1 MRAVVLGGYGLIGAA
16 CVRALGPAGFAVTGV
31 GRSARAAR
39 ASGLAVDWV
48 IADIGRMSGDDWR
61 ALVAGA
67 DVVVNAAGALQ
78 DGARDDLVAVHVTA
92 VERMLAALAG
102 SGTRVVQIS
111 AAGVRAEA
119 EAETAFF
126 ATKAQGDAALMR
138 SGLDWVVLRP
148 VLVLAPAAYG
158 GTALLRA
165 AASLP
170 GVVPRVLPGAMVQC
184 VHVDDLAAAVV
195 AAAEGRVAAG
205 TVAELTEAE
214 GRSLP
219 ELIGVLRGWLGWAP
233 ARVQVPVPGVLL
245 RGLSAGADL
254 MGRLGWRSP
263 LRSTAIAA
271 LEAGVTGDPRAW
283 AAAGGAPCKSLEAT
297 LAAMP
302 ATTQDRWFARA
313 WLAFPVAVGLL
324 ALFWTVSGLV
334 GFWRFEAAAAVLTG
348 RGVGPGAAALAVGL
362 GSAVDVGLGLAILW
376 RRWTAAVSVWMI
388 LVSLGYMAGALIVAP
403 DLWADPLGPM
413 VKVLPGIGLALFTAL
428 LAEDR

>member
-16 CVRALGPAGFAVTGV
+16 CVRALGTAGFAVTGV

-111 AAGVRAEA
+111 AAGV
-119 EAETAFF
+119 
-126 ATKAQGDAALMR
+126 
-138 SGLDWVVLRP
+138 
-148 VLVLAPAAYG
+148 
-158 GTALLRA
+158 
-165 AASLP
+165 
-170 GVVPRVLPGAMVQC
+170 
-184 VHVDDLAAAVV
+184 

-271 LEAGVTGDPRAW
+271 LEAGVTGDPGAW

-376 RRWTAAVSVWMI
+376 RRWTAAASVGMI